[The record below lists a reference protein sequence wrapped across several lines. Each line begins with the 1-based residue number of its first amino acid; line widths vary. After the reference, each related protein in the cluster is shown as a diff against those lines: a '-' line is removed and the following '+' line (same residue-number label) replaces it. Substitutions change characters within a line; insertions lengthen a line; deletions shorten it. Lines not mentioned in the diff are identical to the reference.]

1 MLSYKAKKL
10 RCMHATKKKKKKP
23 QVKKSLETVLEEAQA
38 LNFLNKDFILAII
51 NMFKELKKNTRK
63 ISYQVRNIKR

>member
-1 MLSYKAKKL
+1 
-10 RCMHATKKKKKKP
+10 MHACHKKKKKK
-23 QVKKSLETVLEEAQA
+23 QQGKQSLETVLEEAQA
-38 LNFLNKDFILAII
+38 LDFLNKDFILAII

>member
-10 RCMHATKKKKKKP
+10 RCMHATKKKKKP
-23 QVKKSLETVLEEAQA
+23 QVKQSLETVLEEAQA
-38 LNFLNKDFILAII
+38 LDFLNKDFILAII

>member
-1 MLSYKAKKL
+1 
-10 RCMHATKKKKKKP
+10 MHATKKKKKP
-23 QVKKSLETVLEEAQA
+23 QVKQSLETVLEEAQA
-38 LNFLNKDFILAII
+38 LDFLNKDFILAII

>member
-1 MLSYKAKKL
+1 MPQ
-10 RCMHATKKKKKKP
+10 KKKKKKP
-23 QVKKSLETVLEEAQA
+23 QVKQSLETVLEEAQA
-38 LNFLNKDFILAII
+38 LDFLNKDFILAII

>member
-1 MLSYKAKKL
+1 
-10 RCMHATKKKKKKP
+10 MHATKKKKKKKP
-23 QVKKSLETVLEEAQA
+23 QVKQSLETVLEEAQA
-38 LNFLNKDFILAII
+38 LDFLNKDFILAII

>member
-1 MLSYKAKKL
+1 MPQ
-10 RCMHATKKKKKKP
+10 KKKKKP
-23 QVKKSLETVLEEAQA
+23 QVKQSLETVLEEAQA
-38 LNFLNKDFILAII
+38 LDFLNKDFILAII